1 MNIRRLNALMRKE
14 ALQIIRDPSSILIAA
29 VLPLLLIFIFAFAV
43 SLDVNELAVGIA
55 VEDDSP
61 EAASF
66 VEAFTSSRYFKV
78 RSARDRRELVP
89 ALTAGDI
96 RGIVVIPGDFASRLG
111 NAAGPAAPVQIITD
125 GSEPNTANFV
135 QNYARGAWQVWLR
148 QRALDGG
155 RAAPAPVTVVDRVWY
170 NPELESRNF
179 LLPGALALIMTL
191 IGTLLTALV
200 VAREWE
206 RGTMEALLSTSI
218 TRGELILGKLLPY
231 FLLGML
237 SLFLSVSAMVLL
249 FHVPLRGSF
258 LVLAGAGAVF
268 LFTALGLGMLIS
280 AAARNQFVALR
291 FRNQLDAA
299 ADPHCDELHSGEI
312 LRFVPPQPFPGRGRL
327 AGAAAESAVP
337 RRGQRDF
344 VRNRHRHGAQK
355 DRLICGTGSDRSSS
369 RSCRLFCATAR
380 RGSSS
385 SFRRSCRF
393 FSLPSPRR
401 LR

>member
-1 MNIRRLNALMRKE
+1 MNIRRLNALMPKE
-14 ALQIIRDPSSILIAA
+14 ALQMIRDPRSILIAA

-55 VEDDSP
+55 VEDGSP

-280 AAARNQFVALR
+280 AAARNQFVACQIAFLTAFMPGMMLSGFVFEISSMPLPIR
-291 FRNQLDAA
+291 IATNFIPAKYFVS
-299 ADPHCDELHSGEI
+299 CLHSLFLVGDVWPVLLPNLLFLGAVSVI
-312 LRFVPPQPFPGRGRL
+312 LFGIVI
-327 AGAAAESAVP
+327 VM
-337 RRGQRDF
+337 
-344 VRNRHRHGAQK
+344 VRKRI
-355 DRLICGTGSDRSSS
+355 D
-369 RSCRLFCATAR
+369 
-380 RGSSS
+380 
-385 SFRRSCRF
+385 
-393 FSLPSPRR
+393 
-401 LR
+401 

>member
-1 MNIRRLNALMRKE
+1 MNSRRLAALMRKE
-14 ALQIIRDPSSILIAA
+14 VLQIIRDPSSILIAV

-43 SLDVNELAVGIA
+43 SLDVNELKVGVA

-61 EAASF
+61 EAAGL

-78 RSARDRRELVP
+78 TIARDRRELEP
-89 ALTAGDI
+89 ALAAGDI
-96 RGIVVIPGDFASRLG
+96 RGIIVIPGDFTEKLRTPG
-111 NAAGPAAPVQIITD
+111 GVAPVQIITD

-135 QNYARGAWQVWLR
+135 KNYAQGAWENWLR
-148 QRALDGG
+148 QRGLDDGS
-155 RAAPAPVTVVDRVWY
+155 PVSSPVLLVARVWY

-237 SLFLSVSAMVLL
+237 SLTLSVSAMVLL

-258 LVLAGAGAVF
+258 PVLAGTGAVF
-268 LFTALGLGMLIS
+268 LLVALGMGMLIS
-280 AAARNQFVALR
+280 AGAKNQFVAC
-291 FRNQLDAA
+291 QLAFLSA
-299 ADPHCDELHSGEI
+299 FMPGMMLSGFVFEISSMPTPIRLATNLVPAKYFVSCLHSLFLVGNVWEI
-312 LRFVPPQPFPGRGRL
+312 LLPNLLFLGVVGLILFTIV
-327 AGAAAESAVP
+327 AAI
-337 RRGQRDF
+337 
-344 VRNRHRHGAQK
+344 VRKRI
-355 DRLICGTGSDRSSS
+355 D
-369 RSCRLFCATAR
+369 
-380 RGSSS
+380 
-385 SFRRSCRF
+385 
-393 FSLPSPRR
+393 
-401 LR
+401 

>member
-1 MNIRRLNALMRKE
+1 MLFRSAEDPGCPFFPGYDRFNLALGLLGTIWGIILVGYYPAEQITIAALMRCLHT
-14 ALQIIRDPSSILIAA
+14 AMFSTLVAVAWVMVLMPAA

-43 SLDVNELAVGIA
+43 SLDVNELAVGIS

-218 TRGELILGKLLPY
+218 TRGALILGKLLPY

-258 LVLAGAGAVF
+258 LVL
-268 LFTALGLGMLIS
+268 S
-280 AAARNQFVALR
+280 
-291 FRNQLDAA
+291 
-299 ADPHCDELHSGEI
+299 I
-312 LRFVPPQPFPGRGRL
+312 L
-327 AGAAAESAVP
+327 S
-337 RRGQRDF
+337 
-344 VRNRHRHGAQK
+344 
-355 DRLICGTGSDRSSS
+355 
-369 RSCRLFCATAR
+369 
-380 RGSSS
+380 
-385 SFRRSCRF
+385 
-393 FSLPSPRR
+393 
-401 LR
+401 